1 MIIEELDEL
10 FESATIKP
18 TFEKVHV
25 ILALFIFEENR
36 EGIGRYRLQ
45 KDLSIGAGTAKSLI
59 TKLKENIGF
68 ITVLSS
74 ENKRKGHVLTEK
86 GLDFLKKMKHKIPL
100 IEKGD
105 TFIFKDI
112 IIESKENFSYFCL
125 VKKTSNKISN
135 GIDQRDAAIKIG
147 GIGATCLIFDGK
159 SLIFPSQKFA
169 GNEEEKSVVDQKI
182 FTYIQTQINRKNSQ
196 LEEKDVII
204 IGLGK
209 NPQKARLA
217 TLNAALTLI

>member
-1 MIIEELDEL
+1 MIFEELDNL

-25 ILALFIFEENR
+25 ILALFIFGENK

-45 KDLSIGAGTAKSLI
+45 KSLSLGAGTAKSLI
-59 TKLKENIGF
+59 KKLNKNIGF
-68 ITVLSS
+68 ITVLNND
-74 ENKRKGHVLTEK
+74 NKRKGHVLTEK
-86 GLDFLKKMKHKIPL
+86 GINFLKKIKNKIPL
-100 IEKGD
+100 IEEGD
-105 TFIFKDI
+105 NTLFKDI

-125 VKKTSNKISN
+125 VKMASDKLSN
-135 GIDQRDAAIKIG
+135 GIEQRDAAIKIG
-147 GIGATCLIFDGK
+147 GIGATCLIFNGK
-159 SLIFPSQKFA
+159 NLIFPSQLSAQNK
-169 GNEEEKSVVDQKI
+169 VDQSYVNVKI
-182 FTYIQTQINRKNSQ
+182 FNYIQTQIKRKNSQ

-209 NPQKARLA
+209 NAQNAGLA